1 MASTKDQIQGRDTQ
15 LILFLNGKPQ
25 KGLTVKNFDWEA
37 IQDFKERDLLG
48 EARTQF
54 SHQVNGYKGTF
65 DVDVATEIDH
75 EIAIFLNDADK
86 SGVPNY
92 QVAVQTVE
100 NYRNGSRRKLRF
112 VDVVLGIPKT
122 SNQGRKDDLKR
133 TYEWRAS
140 DMIKV
145 K

>member
-1 MASTKDQIQGRDTQ
+1 MPSTSDQIQGRDTQ

-25 KGLTVKNFDWEA
+25 KGLTVKNFEWEA
-37 IQDFKERDLLG
+37 IQEFKERDLIG
-48 EARTQF
+48 EPRTQF
-54 SHQVNGYKGTF
+54 SHNVSGYKGTF
-65 DVDVATEIDH
+65 EVDVATDIDH
-75 EIAIFLNDADK
+75 EISLFLNDADR

-92 QVAVQTVE
+92 QVAIQTVE

-112 VDVVLGIPKT
+112 VDAIIGISKT
-122 SNQGRKDDLKR
+122 SNQGRKDDVKR

-140 DMIKV
+140 DMIKI